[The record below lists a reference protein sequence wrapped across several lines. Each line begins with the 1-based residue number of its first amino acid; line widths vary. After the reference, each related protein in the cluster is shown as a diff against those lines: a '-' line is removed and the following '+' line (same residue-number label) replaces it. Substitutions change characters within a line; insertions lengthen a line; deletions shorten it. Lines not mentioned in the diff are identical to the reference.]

1 MPDNWRRTLLPRL
14 TVRGFIVSVELN
26 SADEGPSESGIE
38 RGCQN

>member
-1 MPDNWRRTLLPRL
+1 L